1 MDNNEMIDFEVLA
14 DLMADYFQADH
25 QELQDQD

>member
-1 MDNNEMIDFEVLA
+1 MDDNEMIDFEVLA

-25 QELQDQD
+25 QERQDQD

>member
-1 MDNNEMIDFEVLA
+1 MDNNEMIDLEVLA